1 MNKYILK
8 IASLLNAV
16 FTFLV
21 LLVVIVRLDSALLQ
35 TLNATS
41 IHVQQRCLSLE

>member
-21 LLVVIVRLDSALLQ
+21 LLVVIVRLDSMHFCRIFKCH
-35 TLNATS
+35 
-41 IHVQQRCLSLE
+41 IHSCSAEVFVS